1 MVVIM
6 TQIFEQIYQNQIS
19 KLKEKNYTNNN
30 IFYHYTSSSGLHNI
44 LKEKCLRFSNIE
56 YLNDA
61 SELFYTYNLVKDIAT
76 EQNTHSQSEFY
87 LGIIEEFSKYILNKE
102 RHKFCSEYYIASFSN
117 SQDSLSLWNYYT
129 KDLHSVGYN
138 IAFNIPQLIKTQE
151 AKLKEN
157 LDSSRILM
165 GNAIYNAETQCNIL
179 KGALEEFNNAYIQEK
194 NQDIKINI
202 SLFAWYFINDC
213 SIFFKHPSF
222 MAEEEYRIVLP
233 KGMFLQKKDFV
244 KIRESG
250 NLFIPFIELHFQN
263 KDISSIMISPTNK
276 NKLVLKGLS
285 ALLETYGYENIE
297 ILNSKIPLRY

>member
-1 MVVIM
+1 
-6 TQIFEQIYQNQIS
+6 
-19 KLKEKNYTNNN
+19 
-30 IFYHYTSSSGLHNI
+30 
-44 LKEKCLRFSNIE
+44 
-56 YLNDA
+56 
-61 SELFYTYNLVKDIAT
+61 
-76 EQNTHSQSEFY
+76 
-87 LGIIEEFSKYILNKE
+87 
-102 RHKFCSEYYIASFSN
+102 
-117 SQDSLSLWNYYT
+117 
-129 KDLHSVGYN
+129 
-138 IAFNIPQLIKTQE
+138 
-151 AKLKEN
+151 
-157 LDSSRILM
+157 M